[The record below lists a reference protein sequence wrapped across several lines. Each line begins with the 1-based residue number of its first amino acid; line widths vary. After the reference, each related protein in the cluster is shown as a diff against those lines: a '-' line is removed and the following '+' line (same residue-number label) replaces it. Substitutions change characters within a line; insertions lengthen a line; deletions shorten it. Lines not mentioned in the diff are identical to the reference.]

1 MLNHLCLFLC
11 PKTKKGLEPVTRG
24 SKFIYEF
31 GRNSTVYC
39 FVASGYFKSPVISS
53 TIKTPKAHIFMHI
66 SGLFLYYFT
75 IKQNPYE
82 TPYTP
87 PKCVKSV

>member
-11 PKTKKGLEPVTRG
+11 PKTKKGLETVTRG
-24 SKFIYEF
+24 STI
-31 GRNSTVYC
+31 
-39 FVASGYFKSPVISS
+39 KSPENAYIY
-53 TIKTPKAHIFMHI
+53 AF

>member
-1 MLNHLCLFLC
+1 MAQVVEHILG
-11 PKTKKGLEPVTRG
+11 KDEVTG
-24 SKFIYEF
+24 S
-31 GRNSTVYC
+31 
-39 FVASGYFKSPVISS
+39 SPVISS
-53 TIKTPKAHIFMHI
+53 TIKTPKTHIFMRI

-75 IKQNPYE
+75 IKQNPYK